1 MVLRYEKEN
10 KKVNI
15 VSLHLKPM
23 AWRKPKLV
31 LLIGY
36 M

>member
-1 MVLRYEKEN
+1 MGRKI
-10 KKVNI
+10 KKVNVI
-15 VSLHLKPM
+15 SVHLKPM
-23 AWRKPKLV
+23 AWGKPKLV